1 MTMIHQTEERGPA
14 VALPVSPSLRNG
26 DLPSAKKRSRR
37 KVIMNRLQA
46 KGSKRPGCPESIEI
60 QPVRDRGGGRRSSLG
75 GGGTAASA
83 GRAAPMSA
91 KELYVKHVVDELV
104 ETEKTYVANLRSI
117 IEDYLSVIIDRKA
130 LPLTRGQVY
139 TLFGNIEY
147 IYPFN
152 SDLLQSLEACAGD
165 VVAIANCF
173 VLKSEDFKIYTQYCT
188 NYPSSM
194 AILSDCM
201 KNKTLVAFF
210 RERQTA
216 LRHSLPL
223 GSYLLKPVQRILK
236 YHLFLKDIA
245 SRLDN
250 GAEGRDVV
258 NRALAAMHGVA
269 RSINE
274 MKRKHEHAIRAQ
286 EIQGLLVCGKARL
299 NLDELGEL
307 VQEGTFQVKHGRKE
321 RTLFLFA
328 KALLVTKRREDGTFT
343 HKSCIN
349 CDNLMMSEN
358 TKERT
363 FSVWNQRDPKTRITF
378 QTKSLNEQRLWT
390 LHLKKLIL
398 KSHPTVVPERAMQ
411 VILDVNLL
419 ADQNTPEG
427 KPEATTRR
435 PSGNTTSDSP
445 SPPLPPHDLLRPAH
459 WPSRESPRWD
469 IVRRPSR
476 DSADPGS
483 PWSPGGHG
491 GQGAPAGTTPPSLR
505 RDAGGRGSASASL
518 RDRGRSSGEGS
529 SEETAAAAAGVTP
542 AMTPRA
548 DEVASRA
555 PLGPIDVGHSQG
567 FTTAQ
572 CPAEPTVPSPAR
584 EMPLL
589 KDDTEGL
596 REILGLN
603 HGNVAASPLPTLRP
617 LLSPRCRQSLSLAY
631 NNKGTDSDQ
640 VAITESSG
648 EDLEDDDDDD
658 DDDDDNDDGDDEEF
672 GGGVEMA
679 AVDWPDRYPTADVS
693 ARELSEARDVST
705 LGSPS
710 SRREGD
716 GTRVEDGGGD
726 AGKRGRDSAPPLNT
740 LPGERASTA
749 TTAATAEG
757 KEALAT
763 PTSTNPSSASSRR
776 SSTEEGEE
784 TVAEQRRLPLS
795 PRSPAK
801 VLANA
806 AGRPKRGAR
815 ADDAD
820 DRVSWSLPDA
830 TELNGFPC
838 PLPAPMDRP
847 SEPFGSHAN
856 GYGIIEEE
864 VEEFLEGCGGD
875 DSFAEEFDVKQACGE
890 PRPLPPHLLNQNG
903 GGNGVTS
910 TESEWWHDFNGG
922 VGNGNGVSD
931 GGTLARATSRGQTLQ
946 LSRASSL
953 SKKDRQLIEKIKNYY
968 DREGCEDAQ
977 GGAAPVKR
985 RESLAH
991 IPQGKV
997 RNSIFVR
1004 AQQLQKIKRGEE
1016 NGAEPAPAPAG
1027 LFGFPADV
1035 PDEGSGAAPG
1045 GARAAGKTPSP
1056 SRPGAE
1062 AFDVSDVQAV
1072 YDNWVW
1078 PPGGVYDNLL
1088 CLGSSSALP
1097 PLPTLQEKPSEGEEE
1112 NVYGEVDLDAA
1123 FPPDAA
1129 QHNGDAASPR
1139 RRPAAINQ
1147 GGGALPPCDG
1157 HGAQPADCSKNLH
1170 DLCDDLESYY
1180 RDHGKVASG
1189 LAAFPVAE
1197 LDLESP
1203 PRSLSAGD
1211 VGASLAELP
1220 AAAREADGGGGA
1232 SFARLWRKKLG
1243 RLSGSGGGGSGKGAA
1258 GEAGGGA
1265 SRGPLGRSLCSS
1277 EEAISA
1283 EGERR
1288 RSGGAGSPARRAR
1301 SMYDVDSPPTT
1312 PTTPTAATAA
1322 TAARFPADKSKS
1334 RVYTLAR
1341 EYSMRIKRT
1350 RPVTGAR
1357 EGSAEVAP
1365 LPAVLEMNAHNSGT
1379 IGARMAEHMHTY
1391 GQIIIREGNAPP
1403 MPADLDPQPPTAASG
1418 RRRLPGTPP
1427 PTSPARSPLG
1437 RPDSSPD
1444 PSVSSRAGSRSP
1456 SSATPPGSPSRGA
1469 RPGLPAD
1476 APCWP
1481 VVRGLRLRYQGGA
1494 GGSGGDSDRT
1504 RVVSPAKSTGNLATA
1519 RVRWR
1524 GDAGGSPAPEG
1535 HGPSAAPLQ
1544 KPRIWS
1550 WNGPDADWL
1559 APPGDGGARR
1569 SGRAATAAFDR
1580 RAAAPLGPRRAK
1592 ENYHRNFVDN
1602 DDDGEDYVEI
1612 RSPDLSGPQA
1622 VGTAAETPR
1631 AAETGGGDDRTR
1643 SEGRSA
1649 GDGGRGAPAVPGH
1662 RAQGSSERSLVRKLK
1677 ERFQPLSYQ
1686 SHA

>member
-46 KGSKRPGCPESIEI
+46 KSSKRSGGPETIEI
-60 QPVRDRGGGRRSSLG
+60 QPVRDRGGGRRSSHG

-83 GRAAPMSA
+83 GRAAPMSD
-91 KELYVKHVVDELV
+91 KELAVKRVVDELV

-130 LPLTRGQVY
+130 LPLTCSQVY
-139 TLFGNIEY
+139 TLFGNIEC

-152 SDLLQSLEACAGD
+152 SDLLQSLEDCAGD

-250 GAEGRDVV
+250 GAEGHDVV

-269 RSINE
+269 QSINE

-286 EIQGLLVCGKARL
+286 EIQGLLVCGKVRL

-328 KALLVTKRREDGTFT
+328 KALLVTKRRDDGTFT

-358 TKERT
+358 TKEQT

-378 QTKSLNEQRLWT
+378 QTKLLNEQRLWT
-390 LHLKKLIL
+390 FHLKKLIL

-427 KPEATTRR
+427 KPEAAARR
-435 PSGNTTSDSP
+435 PGGNATSDSP
-445 SPPLPPHDLLRPAH
+445 PLPLPPHDPLRPAH
-459 WPSRESPRWD
+459 RPPRESPRLD
-469 IVRRPSR
+469 IARRPSR

-491 GQGAPAGTTPPSLR
+491 GQGALAGTTPPSLR
-505 RDAGGRGSASASL
+505 RDAGRRGSAAASL

-529 SEETAAAAAGVTP
+529 SEETAAAAAAGVTS
-542 AMTPRA
+542 AMTPHA

-555 PLGPIDVGHSQG
+555 PLGSIDVGRSQG
-567 FTTAQ
+567 LTTAQ

-603 HGNVAASPLPTLRP
+603 HGDAAASPGPTLRP
-617 LLSPRCRQSLSLAY
+617 LLSPRCRRSLSLAY
-631 NNKGTDSDQ
+631 NNKGTDSDH

-648 EDLEDDDDDD
+648 DDLEDDDDDD
-658 DDDDDNDDGDDEEF
+658 DDDDDIDDGDNEEF
-672 GGGVEMA
+672 GVETA

-693 ARELSEARDVST
+693 ARELSETRDVST
-705 LGSPS
+705 LGSPN

-716 GTRVEDGGGD
+716 GTRAKDGGGD
-726 AGKRGRDSAPPLNT
+726 AGKRGRDSATPPNT
-740 LPGERASTA
+740 PPDERASTA

-784 TVAEQRRLPLS
+784 TVAEKCYSPLS

-815 ADDAD
+815 ADADAAA
-820 DRVSWSLPDA
+820 DRVSWNLRDA

-847 SEPFGSHAN
+847 SEPFGPHAN

-875 DSFAEEFDVKQACGE
+875 DSFGEEFDVKQACGE

-910 TESEWWHDFNGG
+910 TESEWWHDFNGDVGDGDG
-922 VGNGNGVSD
+922 V
-931 GGTLARATSRGQTLQ
+931 GGTLARATSHGQTLQ
-946 LSRASSL
+946 LSRVSSL

-968 DREGCEDAQ
+968 DREGCEDAR
-977 GGAAPVKR
+977 GGGRPGQAAREPRAHPPGEGPELHLRAGPAAAENQTGGGER
-985 RESLAH
+985 RRAGTGG
-991 IPQGKV
+991 IV
-997 RNSIFVR
+997 RLPRRRSG
-1004 AQQLQKIKRGEE
+1004 RGLGRGAGRRSCSGEDAV
-1016 NGAEPAPAPAG
+1016 AEPRR
-1027 LFGFPADV
+1027 
-1035 PDEGSGAAPG
+1035 G
-1045 GARAAGKTPSP
+1045 GGVRCG
-1056 SRPGAE
+1056 RR
-1062 AFDVSDVQAV
+1062 
-1072 YDNWVW
+1072 
-1078 PPGGVYDNLL
+1078 PGGVRQ
-1088 CLGSSSALP
+1088 LGLAVGQRLRQPALP
-1097 PLPTLQEKPSEGEEE
+1097 GLL
-1112 NVYGEVDLDAA
+1112 
-1123 FPPDAA
+1123 
-1129 QHNGDAASPR
+1129 
-1139 RRPAAINQ
+1139 RRPAAAAHPAGEALR
-1147 GGGALPPCDG
+1147 GGGRECLRGGGPGRRVSFGSRAAQWRRGEPPAAAVGDKSRRRRASSVRRARGPPDRLQQEPGRPVRRPGELLQGPRQGRLEPGRLPRG
-1157 HGAQPADCSKNLH
+1157 
-1170 DLCDDLESYY
+1170 
-1180 RDHGKVASG
+1180 R
-1189 LAAFPVAE
+1189 
-1197 LDLESP
+1197 
-1203 PRSLSAGD
+1203 AGP
-1211 VGASLAELP
+1211 GELP
-1220 AAAREADGGGGA
+1220 AEPQRGRHRPVARGVAGRRPRGGRRGRRVVRQAVAQEAGPVERLGRGGA
-1232 SFARLWRKKLG
+1232 ADPG
-1243 RLSGSGGGGSGKGAA
+1243 R
-1258 GEAGGGA
+1258 
-1265 SRGPLGRSLCSS
+1265 
-1277 EEAISA
+1277 
-1283 EGERR
+1283 ERR
-1288 RSGGAGSPARRAR
+1288 RRRRGRPRGGRWAARSAPARR
-1301 SMYDVDSPPTT
+1301 
-1312 PTTPTAATAA
+1312 
-1322 TAARFPADKSKS
+1322 
-1334 RVYTLAR
+1334 
-1341 EYSMRIKRT
+1341 
-1350 RPVTGAR
+1350 
-1357 EGSAEVAP
+1357 
-1365 LPAVLEMNAHNSGT
+1365 
-1379 IGARMAEHMHTY
+1379 
-1391 GQIIIREGNAPP
+1391 
-1403 MPADLDPQPPTAASG
+1403 
-1418 RRRLPGTPP
+1418 
-1427 PTSPARSPLG
+1427 
-1437 RPDSSPD
+1437 
-1444 PSVSSRAGSRSP
+1444 
-1456 SSATPPGSPSRGA
+1456 
-1469 RPGLPAD
+1469 
-1476 APCWP
+1476 
-1481 VVRGLRLRYQGGA
+1481 
-1494 GGSGGDSDRT
+1494 
-1504 RVVSPAKSTGNLATA
+1504 
-1519 RVRWR
+1519 
-1524 GDAGGSPAPEG
+1524 
-1535 HGPSAAPLQ
+1535 
-1544 KPRIWS
+1544 
-1550 WNGPDADWL
+1550 
-1559 APPGDGGARR
+1559 
-1569 SGRAATAAFDR
+1569 
-1580 RAAAPLGPRRAK
+1580 
-1592 ENYHRNFVDN
+1592 
-1602 DDDGEDYVEI
+1602 
-1612 RSPDLSGPQA
+1612 
-1622 VGTAAETPR
+1622 
-1631 AAETGGGDDRTR
+1631 
-1643 SEGRSA
+1643 
-1649 GDGGRGAPAVPGH
+1649 
-1662 RAQGSSERSLVRKLK
+1662 
-1677 ERFQPLSYQ
+1677 
-1686 SHA
+1686 

>member
-46 KGSKRPGCPESIEI
+46 KSSKRSGGPETIEI
-60 QPVRDRGGGRRSSLG
+60 QPVRDRGGGRRSSHG

-83 GRAAPMSA
+83 GRAAPMSD
-91 KELYVKHVVDELV
+91 KELAVKRVVDELV

-130 LPLTRGQVY
+130 LPLTCSQVY
-139 TLFGNIEY
+139 TLFGNIEC

-152 SDLLQSLEACAGD
+152 SDLLQSLEDCAGD

-250 GAEGRDVV
+250 GAEGCDVV

-269 RSINE
+269 QSINE

-286 EIQGLLVCGKARL
+286 EIQGLLVCGKVRL

-328 KALLVTKRREDGTFT
+328 KALLVTKRRDDGTFT

-358 TKERT
+358 TKEQT

-378 QTKSLNEQRLWT
+378 QTKLLNEQRLWT
-390 LHLKKLIL
+390 FHLKKLIL
-398 KSHPTVVPERAMQ
+398 KSHPTVVPERVRVSLEEMHARERQPPQRWSDEIGSYARRETDHREAARESDGRERLSDQTQ
-411 VILDVNLL
+411 VLL
-419 ADQNTPEG
+419 AARSKRVTAARKVDVKRSAASLPAKSTCAQWEVAHSPLVPQGLEL
-427 KPEATTRR
+427 
-435 PSGNTTSDSP
+435 PS
-445 SPPLPPHDLLRPAH
+445 LPP
-459 WPSRESPRWD
+459 
-469 IVRRPSR
+469 
-476 DSADPGS
+476 
-483 PWSPGGHG
+483 
-491 GQGAPAGTTPPSLR
+491 
-505 RDAGGRGSASASL
+505 
-518 RDRGRSSGEGS
+518 
-529 SEETAAAAAGVTP
+529 
-542 AMTPRA
+542 
-548 DEVASRA
+548 
-555 PLGPIDVGHSQG
+555 
-567 FTTAQ
+567 

-596 REILGLN
+596 QKILGLN
-603 HGNVAASPLPTLRP
+603 HGDAAASPGPTLRP
-617 LLSPRCRQSLSLAY
+617 LLSPRCRRSLSLAY
-631 NNKGTDSDQ
+631 NNKGTDSDH

-648 EDLEDDDDDD
+648 DDLEDDDDDD
-658 DDDDDNDDGDDEEF
+658 DDDDDIDDGDNEEF
-672 GGGVEMA
+672 GVETA

-693 ARELSEARDVST
+693 ARELSETRDVST
-705 LGSPS
+705 LGSPN

-716 GTRVEDGGGD
+716 GTRAKDGGGD
-726 AGKRGRDSAPPLNT
+726 AGKRGRDSATPPNT
-740 LPGERASTA
+740 PPDERASTA

-784 TVAEQRRLPLS
+784 TVAEQCYSPLS

-815 ADDAD
+815 ADADAAA
-820 DRVSWSLPDA
+820 DRVSWNLRDA

-847 SEPFGSHAN
+847 SEPFGPHAN

-875 DSFAEEFDVKQACGE
+875 DSFGEEFDVKQACGE

-910 TESEWWHDFNGG
+910 TESEWWHDFNGDVGDGDG
-922 VGNGNGVSD
+922 V
-931 GGTLARATSRGQTLQ
+931 GGTLARATSHGRTLQ

-968 DREGCEDAQ
+968 DREGCEDAR

-1004 AQQLQKIKRGEE
+1004 AQQLQKIKQGEE
-1016 NGAEPAPAPAG
+1016 NGAGPAPAG
-1027 LFGFPADV
+1027 SFGFPADV
-1035 PDEGSGAAPG
+1035 PDEASGAARG

-1056 SRPGAE
+1056 SRAGAE
-1062 AFDVSDVQAV
+1062 AFDVADVQAV

-1078 PPGGVYDNLL
+1078 PSGSVYDNLL
-1088 CLGSSSALP
+1088 CLGSSGALP

-1123 FPPDAA
+1123 FPSEAA
-1129 QHNGDAASPR
+1129 RHNGDAASPR
-1139 RRPAAINQ
+1139 RRPSAINQ
-1147 GGGALPPCDG
+1147 GGGVLPPYDG
-1157 HGAQPADCSKNLH
+1157 HGAHPTDCSKNLD

-1180 RDHGKVASG
+1180 RDHGKVASS

-1197 LDLESP
+1197 QDLESP

-1211 VGASLAELP
+1211 IGPSLAESP
-1220 AAAREADGGGGA
+1220 AAAHEADGGGGA

-1243 RLSGSGGGGSGKGAA
+1243 RLSGSGGGGRRIREGSGGGGGGGGLAGAA
-1258 GEAGGGA
+1258 GPLALLQRGGDLRGGGA
-1265 SRGPLGRSLCSS
+1265 AAQRRGRL
-1277 EEAISA
+1277 
-1283 EGERR
+1283 
-1288 RSGGAGSPARRAR
+1288 AG
-1301 SMYDVDSPPTT
+1301 
-1312 PTTPTAATAA
+1312 
-1322 TAARFPADKSKS
+1322 AARAVHVRRGQSADDADGGGEALRRQKQEQGAESTS
-1334 RVYTLAR
+1334 SLFSCPQAPQAPQVYTLAR

-1365 LPAVLEMNAHNSGT
+1365 LPAVLEMSAHNSGT
-1379 IGARMAEHMHTY
+1379 IG
-1391 GQIIIREGNAPP
+1391 
-1403 MPADLDPQPPTAASG
+1403 
-1418 RRRLPGTPP
+1418 
-1427 PTSPARSPLG
+1427 
-1437 RPDSSPD
+1437 
-1444 PSVSSRAGSRSP
+1444 
-1456 SSATPPGSPSRGA
+1456 
-1469 RPGLPAD
+1469 
-1476 APCWP
+1476 
-1481 VVRGLRLRYQGGA
+1481 
-1494 GGSGGDSDRT
+1494 
-1504 RVVSPAKSTGNLATA
+1504 
-1519 RVRWR
+1519 
-1524 GDAGGSPAPEG
+1524 
-1535 HGPSAAPLQ
+1535 
-1544 KPRIWS
+1544 KPR
-1550 WNGPDADWL
+1550 
-1559 APPGDGGARR
+1559 R
-1569 SGRAATAAFDR
+1569 
-1580 RAAAPLGPRRAK
+1580 
-1592 ENYHRNFVDN
+1592 
-1602 DDDGEDYVEI
+1602 
-1612 RSPDLSGPQA
+1612 
-1622 VGTAAETPR
+1622 
-1631 AAETGGGDDRTR
+1631 
-1643 SEGRSA
+1643 
-1649 GDGGRGAPAVPGH
+1649 
-1662 RAQGSSERSLVRKLK
+1662 
-1677 ERFQPLSYQ
+1677 
-1686 SHA
+1686 